1 MSFLPISLNFLP
13 QATAVAWGRKFSDMW
28 RKFSDM
34 GRKFS
39 DMGRKFVEMGR
50 KFAGMVR
57 MFAVDG
63 ESMRHLFTYI
73 I

>member
-13 QATAVAWGRKFSDMW
+13 QATAVAWG